1 MDKSASQID
10 LGDGA
15 GIYPLTITATDSDGL
30 TVTDTFT
37 WTITNVAP
45 LAVADTNSINEE
57 GTTTNG
63 NVLTNDADGAPDT
76 DALMVS
82 AINGGTYGSIV
93 INSDGSYTY
102 TIDNLNAAVQALD
115 AGQTLID
122 TLIYSAD
129 DKEGGTSDATLD
141 ITITG
146 VNDTPLVGTPIT
158 DQAHTDGQA
167 SISLDV
173 SAAFTPSTDNG
184 DTLVAFNLTSG
195 TLPSGL
201 ALATSTGL
209 ITGTMDKSASQIDLG
224 DGAGI
229 YPLTITATDSDGLTV
244 TDTFTWAISNVAP
257 LAVAD
262 TNSINEEGTTTNG
275 NVLTNDADGAPDTDA
290 LMVSAIN
297 GGTYGSIVINSDG
310 SYTYTIDNLNA
321 AVQALDAGQTLI
333 DTLIYSADD
342 KEGGTSDATLDIT
355 ITGVNDT
362 PLVGT
367 PIADQAHTDGQ
378 AGISLDV
385 SAAFTPSTDN
395 GDTLVAFNLTSG
407 TLPSGLAL
415 ATSTGLVTGTMD
427 KSASQIDL
435 GDGAGIYPLTITA
448 TDSDGLTVTDT
459 FTWTITNVAPL
470 AVADTNSINEEGT
483 TTNGN
488 VLTNDA
494 DGAPD
499 TDALMVSA
507 INGGTVGAATAG
519 TYGSVV
525 INSDGSY
532 SYTIDNL
539 NPTVQ
544 ALDAGQ
550 TLIDTF
556 TYTAD
561 DNEGGYRRRHPGHH
575 HHRR

>member
-1 MDKSASQID
+1 M
-10 LGDGA
+10 
-15 GIYPLTITATDSDGL
+15 
-30 TVTDTFT
+30 
-37 WTITNVAP
+37 
-45 LAVADTNSINEE
+45 
-57 GTTTNG
+57 
-63 NVLTNDADGAPDT
+63 
-76 DALMVS
+76 
-82 AINGGTYGSIV
+82 
-93 INSDGSYTY
+93 
-102 TIDNLNAAVQALD
+102 
-115 AGQTLID
+115 
-122 TLIYSAD
+122 
-129 DKEGGTSDATLD
+129 
-141 ITITG
+141 
-146 VNDTPLVGTPIT
+146 
-158 DQAHTDGQA
+158 
-167 SISLDV
+167 
-173 SAAFTPSTDNG
+173 
-184 DTLVAFNLTSG
+184 
-195 TLPSGL
+195 
-201 ALATSTGL
+201 
-209 ITGTMDKSASQIDLG
+209 
-224 DGAGI
+224 
-229 YPLTITATDSDGLTV
+229 
-244 TDTFTWAISNVAP
+244 
-257 LAVAD
+257 
-262 TNSINEEGTTTNG
+262 
-275 NVLTNDADGAPDTDA
+275 
-290 LMVSAIN
+290 
-297 GGTYGSIVINSDG
+297 
-310 SYTYTIDNLNA
+310 
-321 AVQALDAGQTLI
+321 QALDAGQTLI

-415 ATSTGLVTGTMD
+415 ATSTGLITGTMD

-435 GDGAGIYPLTITA
+435 GAGAGIYPLTITA